1 MPDSA
6 RFSFP
11 MPQSQSSLRWSVA
24 ALLFLST
31 GLNYLDRQTLSI
43 LATTIQADLKI
54 DDMGYAQITSYFL
67 FSYTIMYAVSGRL
80 VDFLGTRRSLA
91 LAVSGWSLAGM
102 LHGVA
107 HSAGQLAACRL
118 LLGTFESANFP
129 AGIKAVAEWF
139 PVKMR
144 ALGIGIFAAGGSFG
158 AAVAAPLVSYL
169 ALAYGWR
176 MAFVVVGAMGFLWL
190 VAWLAVYH
198 PAAQHPRLPAA
209 DRAEFEREAAASG
222 GQATFGFRALLAN
235 RRTWGCILVR
245 VFTDPIVY
253 FVSFWIPKYLTT
265 AHGFTLADIGKY
277 AWIPFVA
284 LSGGN
289 ILGGSIAS
297 WLIGR
302 GGGVDRVR
310 KGLMLWASLLVL
322 GSGAL
327 VATAANPFV
336 ALLGIT
342 GISLGHGLWGNLAV
356 PAEVFPS
363 HSVAFVT
370 GMAGTLGGVAGMI
383 SQFGIAWAA
392 GQQGYGLIFGVFSVC
407 PLLAYFAVKI
417 LVGRLGD
424 ISFELTPSREKTN
437 HG

>member
-1 MPDSA
+1 MAKPE
-6 RFSFP
+6 
-11 MPQSQSSLRWSVA
+11 SLRWMIA
-24 ALLFLST
+24 GLLFLST

-43 LATTIQADLKI
+43 LATTIQEDLKI
-54 DDMGYAQITSYFL
+54 DDMGYARITSYFL
-67 FSYTIMYAVSGRL
+67 ISYTIMYAVSGRL

-176 MAFVVVGAMGFLWL
+176 LAFVVVGALGFAWMA
-190 VAWLAVYH
+190 AWLAIYQ
-198 PAAQHPRLPAA
+198 PAARHPRLTAA
-209 DRAEFEREAAASG
+209 ERAEFEQETHASG
-222 GQATFGFRALLAN
+222 GTVTFGFWALLAN

-265 AHGFTLADIGKY
+265 AHGFSLADIGKY

-297 WLIGR
+297 WLVGR

-310 KGLMLWASLLVL
+310 KGLMLTASLLVL

-327 VATAANPFV
+327 VATATNPFV

-370 GMAGTLGGVAGMI
+370 GLAGTLGGVAGI
-383 SQFGIAWAA
+383 LSQFGIAWAA
-392 GQQGYGLIFGVFSVC
+392 GQQGYGIIFAVFSVC
-407 PLLAYFAVKI
+407 PLLAYLAVKI
-417 LVGRLGD
+417 LVGRLGE
-424 ISFELTPSREKTN
+424 ISFDLAPRLEHKN

>member
-1 MPDSA
+1 MA
-6 RFSFP
+6 KAE
-11 MPQSQSSLRWSVA
+11 SLRWTIA
-24 ALLFLST
+24 GLLFLST

-43 LATTIQADLKI
+43 LATTIQEDLKI
-54 DDMGYAQITSYFL
+54 DDMGYARITSYFL

-91 LAVSGWSLAGM
+91 LAVSGWSLAGI

-118 LLGTFESANFP
+118 VLGTFESANFP

-139 PVKMR
+139 PVKLR

-158 AAVAAPLVSYL
+158 AAVAAPLVSSL

-176 MAFVVVGAMGFLWL
+176 LAFVVVGALGFVWMA
-190 VAWLAVYH
+190 AWLIVYQ
-198 PAAQHPRLPAA
+198 PAARHPRLTAEE
-209 DRAEFEREAAASG
+209 RAGFEREADAAG
-222 GQATFGFRALLAN
+222 GKVTFGLWALLAS

-265 AHGFTLADIGKY
+265 AHGFSLADIGRY

-297 WLIGR
+297 WLVER

-310 KGLMLWASLLVL
+310 KGLMLSASLLVL

-327 VATAANPFV
+327 VATATNPTA

-356 PAEVFPS
+356 PSEVFPS

-370 GMAGTLGGVAGMI
+370 GLAGTLGGVAGI
-383 SQFGIAWAA
+383 LSQFGIAWAA
-392 GQQGYGLIFGVFSVC
+392 GNQGYGLIFGVFSVC
-407 PLLAYFAVKI
+407 PLLAYLAVKI
-417 LVGRLGD
+417 LVGRLGE
-424 ISFELTPSREKTN
+424 ISFELAAPVEKKI
-437 HG
+437 HA

>member
-209 DRAEFEREAAASG
+209 DRAEFEREAAGSG

-424 ISFELTPSREKTN
+424 ISFELTPPREKTN